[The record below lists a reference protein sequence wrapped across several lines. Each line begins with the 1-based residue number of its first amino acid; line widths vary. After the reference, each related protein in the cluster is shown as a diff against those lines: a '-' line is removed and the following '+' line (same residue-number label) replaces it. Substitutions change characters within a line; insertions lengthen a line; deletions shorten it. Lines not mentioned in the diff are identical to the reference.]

1 MSNKATGGGGGGEEG
16 MISRI
21 SGPIGS
27 GQAAL
32 QTEASSVVA
41 QFDHRVKSANIPL
54 LIPFNY
60 NPM

>member
-1 MSNKATGGGGGGEEG
+1 MTSG
-16 MISRI
+16 I
-21 SGPIGS
+21 SGPIRS

-32 QTEASSVVA
+32 QTEASSVVT